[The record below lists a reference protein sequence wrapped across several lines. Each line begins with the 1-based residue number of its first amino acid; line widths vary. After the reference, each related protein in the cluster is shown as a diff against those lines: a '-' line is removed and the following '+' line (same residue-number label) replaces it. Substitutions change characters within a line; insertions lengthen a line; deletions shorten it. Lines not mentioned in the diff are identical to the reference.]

1 MVKSPPAGSAKS
13 TPAAGNRGAA
23 AQAQAEA
30 EPDAGNQG
38 TVQVTASSTPQT
50 QTTGS
55 GPPAVVSIGGIT
67 IELNTTANIVAD
79 RKVLYTKEARK
90 QLTEEKKIDLFD
102 KAVRVTG
109 DKYDLVSLSLT
120 TDTKLDDCAQLGV
133 MVEKTRDAHQL
144 YDMDNV
150 FTVVKPLTP
159 GDSGLQS
166 KTFDLYKDYMM
177 ISEQE
182 VAYSCKWY
190 QMWPKEPWFRE
201 NLTLTERHIQNSMK
215 KGLLE
220 KCMEQYQAYPE
231 EERGGPLLFVIMMKL
246 LVSNTEMA
254 NDHLKEMVKNLK
266 IRDYQGEDVPRVVSL
281 LRWAYMRFKRNN
293 KIPEH
298 FDKTVLDVLQTS
310 SVQEFTDIFKQIKL
324 NTTIAERM
332 PWTQNASKT
341 YSVEDL
347 LKLAETSYT
356 ALSSGN
362 KWTGAKTKGKNS
374 VFNASDQ
381 NSGKGG
387 GARKATDS
395 ICFNCGEKG
404 HRLNDCQKP
413 KNDQRIA
420 AAKKKFQEAK
430 KSRGADGGT
439 DGGTGGGKNQ
449 SEGGSKSKWRQP
461 ESGEENKRVIDGK
474 HMWYNK
480 GTKRWV
486 LDRFHPTNR
495 TAQEEANM
503 AQGTTGA
510 GQSQQP
516 SNPTPNTNQDA
527 AKTAAMANF
536 TRTMETALNGLLNNF
551 TN

>member
-1 MVKSPPAGSAKS
+1 MAKSPTARNAPA
-13 TPAAGNRGAA
+13 TGAA
-23 AQAQAEA
+23 AA
-30 EPDAGNQG
+30 AGSIPAAS
-38 TVQVTASSTPQT
+38 TTTTPATATASTPV
-50 QTTGS
+50 
-55 GPPAVVSIGGIT
+55 PAPIVNIGGIT
-67 IELNTTANIVAD
+67 IELNTTANVVAD

-90 QLTEEKKIDLFD
+90 QMTEEKKIDLFD
-102 KAVRVTG
+102 KAVRMTG
-109 DKYDLVSLSLT
+109 DKYDLVPYSLT

-133 MVEKTRDAHQL
+133 LVEKTRDAHQL

-150 FTVVKPLTP
+150 FTIVKPLTP
-159 GDSGLQS
+159 GDSGLQA
-166 KTFDLYKDYMM
+166 KTFDLHKDYM
-177 ISEQE
+177 IVSEQE
-182 VAYSCKWY
+182 VANSCKWY

-201 NLTLTERHIQNSMK
+201 NLTLTERHVQNSMK

-266 IRDYQGEDVPRVVSL
+266 ISDYQGEDVPRVVSL

-293 KIPEH
+293 TIPEH

-332 PWTQNASKT
+332 PWAQNTSKT
-341 YSVEDL
+341 YAVEDL

-356 ALSSGN
+356 ALSNGN
-362 KWTGAKTKGKNS
+362 KWTGVKTKGKSS
-374 VFNASDQ
+374 VFAASDQ
-381 NSGKGG
+381 NPGKGG
-387 GARKATDS
+387 DGKGTEC

-404 HRLNDCQKP
+404 HRLTNCKKA
-413 KNDQRIA
+413 KNEQRIA

-430 KSRGADGGT
+430 NKSRGGASG
-439 DGGTGGGKNQ
+439 GGTGGDNKQPG
-449 SEGGSKSKWRQP
+449 EGGSKFKWRQP

-495 TAQEEANM
+495 SAQEGANV
-503 AQGTTGA
+503 AQGTSGA
-510 GQSQQP
+510 GGNAPPQP
-516 SNPTPNTNQDA
+516 PTNSATNSNQDA
-527 AKTAAMANF
+527 AKSAAMANF
-536 TRTMETALNGLLNNF
+536 TRTMETALSGLLNNF
-551 TN
+551 SN